1 MRLRQRCLRQSLCII
16 FLIDI
21 AAPINKQ
28 LIYKI
33 AIIIELVRVGFAA
46 C

>member
-1 MRLRQRCLRQSLCII
+1 MRPYRRRLRQSLRTI
-16 FLIDI
+16 FLTDI

-28 LIYKI
+28 YIYKI
-33 AIIIELVRVGFAA
+33 AIIIGLIRVGFAA